1 MMMRNSPDEIIS
13 RSRSFLRLKLRGKLL
28 LITGVGTVLLLAAAL
43 YGFWAT
49 WSGTRILSDQLRVHT
64 VASRELAHMQ
74 SGIITSLELMGIA
87 IAVAFIWFLSVL
99 HRAILVPAK
108 TVTGILERLAE
119 GDFSATVSVRS
130 SDEFGQIAASA
141 GHIQA
146 QLGALIAGIR
156 QATQQ
161 VSVGISN
168 MRQSAERT
176 DDALSRQDSET
187 EQVAAAMH
195 EMATTSQEV
204 ARNTAETAQATQ
216 DARSRSQEGA
226 LASANAIGGIESL
239 TARVHEAAE
248 AVGRMKGRAKNIGE
262 ILAVIAQVSEQTKL
276 LALNAAIEAA
286 RAGEQG
292 RGFAVVADEV
302 RSLAQRT
309 QTSTEQIQEIIERLQ
324 DGVQETVQAMERVSA
339 DAATSEVQVE
349 TAASSLAEIVG
360 AVKRIDEMSLQIAT
374 AAEEQTAVANE
385 VSRNLTTIAEGSRQA
400 DGYARA
406 AADQSRQLESLMGE
420 VATLVKRFRI
430 PESH

>member
-1 MMMRNSPDEIIS
+1 MRNAPDEEIS
-13 RSRSFLRLKLRGKLL
+13 KPRSFLRLKLRGKLL
-28 LITGVGTVLLLAAAL
+28 LITGVGTALLLSAAL
-43 YGFWAT
+43 YGLWTT
-49 WSGTRILSDQLRVHT
+49 WSGTQVLGGQLRAHT
-64 VASRELAHMQ
+64 AASLELAHMR
-74 SGIITSLELMGIA
+74 SGILTSLKLMGLAIIIA
-87 IAVAFIWFLSVL
+87 FAWFLAVL
-99 HRAILVPAK
+99 HRAILVPARA
-108 TVTGILERLAE
+108 VTEHLERLAQ
-119 GDFSATVSVRS
+119 GNFSESVLVRGG
-130 SDEFGQIAASA
+130 DEFGQIAVSA
-141 GHIQA
+141 AHIQA
-146 QLGALIAGIR
+146 ELGALIAGIR
-156 QATQQ
+156 EAARQ
-161 VSVGISN
+161 VSDGISS

-176 DDALSRQDSET
+176 DSALSRQDSET

-204 ARNTAETAQATQ
+204 ARNTAETAHATQ

-239 TARVHEAAE
+239 TARVHEASE
-248 AVGRMKGRAKNIGE
+248 AVGRMKGRAQNIGE

-324 DGVQETVQAMERVSA
+324 DGVQETVKAMERVSA
-339 DAATSEVQVE
+339 DAVTSEVQVE
-349 TAASSLAEIVG
+349 AAASSLAEIVG

-385 VSRNLTTIAEGSRQA
+385 VSRNLTAIAEGSRQA
-400 DGYARA
+400 DGYART
-406 AADQSRQLESLMGE
+406 AADQSRHLESLMSH
-420 VATLVKRFRI
+420 VATLVQRFRL
-430 PESH
+430 PENR